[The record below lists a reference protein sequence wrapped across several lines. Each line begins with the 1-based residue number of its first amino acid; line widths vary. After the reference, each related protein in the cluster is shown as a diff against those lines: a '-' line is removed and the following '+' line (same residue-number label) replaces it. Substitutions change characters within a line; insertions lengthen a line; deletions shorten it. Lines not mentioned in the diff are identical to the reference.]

1 MQKNGFSLVELLTT
15 LAILSLVAG
24 SMIVVMNNLNAQSER
39 MNTQTQMLVGGADI
53 IDMIRPWAALA
64 GLRQRPAAM
73 NTNQAFQI
81 LDAGNRVKFCF
92 DLDDAN
98 RSKIEFRLNDRR
110 LQQRR
115 RDNKGCSAPSDNNF
129 WEDISEPIIDDINFS
144 SETTGT
150 LDVKLELEKFN
161 PGSQQPTSVT
171 LRQRLPLTALQGL

>member
-24 SMIVVMNNLNAQSER
+24 SMVVVMNNLNAQSER
-39 MNTQTQMLVGGADI
+39 MNAQTEMLVSGGDI
-53 IDMIRPWAALA
+53 IDIIRPWAALA
-64 GLRQRPAAM
+64 GHRQTPANM
-73 NTNQAFQI
+73 NANQAFQI

-92 DLDDAN
+92 DLDTAN
-98 RSKIEFRLNDRR
+98 RSKIEFRVTEGR

-115 RDNKGCSAPSDNNF
+115 RDNQGCAASSDDNF
-129 WEDISEPIIDDINFS
+129 WENVSSDIIDDINFS

-150 LDVKLELEKFN
+150 LDIKLELEKFS
-161 PGSQQPTSVT
+161 PGSQRPTAVT